1 MHCVCTSDELNDPL
15 FGAEFACC
23 VEANSCLNFV
33 YHMVNWM
40 TVTLNVYLNF
50 YLALVQKMSD
60 LKLIL
65 FGLLVISYALIR

>member
-1 MHCVCTSDELNDPL
+1 MTHYLVLNL
-15 FGAEFACC
+15 VVALRL
-23 VEANSCLNFV
+23 VLVYLSLNFE

-50 YLALVQKMSD
+50 ELALLQKMSD